1 MSMLNIAELEKEA
14 RAMFR
19 LVGPRV
25 TAADD
30 ENVALRRCGVCTPAA
45 KVYECFLCKFACEE
59 RWRYTLHIK
68 INPETCQR
76 YAAKWSKRYA
86 EMNS

>member
-1 MSMLNIAELEKEA
+1 MKPIEQLERDA

-25 TAADD
+25 SAAQD
-30 ENVALRRCGVCTPAA
+30 ENATLRMCPVCEPPPH
-45 KVYECFLCKFACEE
+45 VYECYICGFACEE
-59 RWRYTLHIK
+59 RWRYNLHIK

-76 YAAKWSKRYA
+76 YANRWAKRYA